1 MSADGDMLRPVSA
14 RSRNTR
20 SHSLKPQSQPMVLF
34 KQRSKRTM
42 SLPSKPVLL
51 PLINIQRCHDNWD
64 GETDEDEIELDTNG
78 EDMGMKMSSVLALV
92 LVVKHMEFFSVSHT
106 TPSHRLASS
115 YLDFVSFLSYL
126 HPCCLFIRL
135 ASSKN

>member
-1 MSADGDMLRPVSA
+1 MSTDGDMLRPVST
-14 RSRNTR
+14 RSRSTR

-78 EDMGMKMSSVLALV
+78 EDMGMKMSSVLELV
-92 LVVKHMEFFSVSHT
+92 LVVKHIGVFFCVTHN
-106 TPSHRLASS
+106 A
-115 YLDFVSFLSYL
+115 F
-126 HPCCLFIRL
+126 
-135 ASSKN
+135 A

>member
-78 EDMGMKMSSVLALV
+78 EDMGMKMSSVLELV
-92 LVVKHMEFFSVSHT
+92 LVVKHIGVFFCVTHN
-106 TPSHRLASS
+106 A
-115 YLDFVSFLSYL
+115 F
-126 HPCCLFIRL
+126 
-135 ASSKN
+135 A

>member
-64 GETDEDEIELDTNG
+64 DESDEGENEANEE
-78 EDMGMKMSSVLALV
+78 EMGMYQLENERNNTLLV
-92 LVVKHMEFFSVSHT
+92 NEH
-106 TPSHRLASS
+106 
-115 YLDFVSFLSYL
+115 
-126 HPCCLFIRL
+126 
-135 ASSKN
+135 